1 MHVKVTSDVQENTK
15 QQLILA
21 VDEED
26 LVKADHLKLTWR
38 IKENSD
44 R

>member
-1 MHVKVTSDVQENTK
+1 MLESSDVQENTK

-26 LVKADHLKLTWR
+26 LIKADHLKLAWR
-38 IKENSD
+38 
-44 R
+44 

>member
-26 LVKADHLKLTWR
+26 LVKADHLKLT
-38 IKENSD
+38 
-44 R
+44 